1 MNKMGGVA
9 EVLETRQDAS
19 PWTLFQIHSSSHAQW
34 TAHRCPGSACPLP
47 EEQEVRSMVN
57 MAS

>member
-1 MNKMGGVA
+1 MGGVA

-34 TAHRCPGSACPLP
+34 TARRCPGSACPLP